1 MKTHTPE
8 EVGLSSERLQ
18 RISPLMQ
25 DFVKNDQMPGVMTLV
40 QRRGKV
46 AHFDMFGHM
55 DIESQKVMQEDAL
68 FRIYSMTKPITSIA
82 LMMLFEEGCFGIN
95 DPVANYI
102 PAFKDTKVYAGMD
115 YVSMK
120 LVEQDEPMTIR
131 HLMTHTSG
139 LSYGWYLDSPVETLY
154 REAMTEERFNRDQ
167 NLQELVERLAQLPL
181 LFQPGTN
188 WRYSMATDVLG
199 YLVQTIAN
207 MPLADFLEER
217 IFKPL
222 GMIDTAFDVPV
233 GKVQRLAQIY
243 ESDDIYNPRVIEVAP
258 GVLDVT
264 TPTKCPLGGGGLVST
279 LDDYLRFCN
288 SLIKDG
294 QHLIAPKTL
303 QWMTKNHI
311 PDALFPLSIGPDEM
325 YGYGFGL
332 GFRVMVDTARSAKLT
347 SSGEYGWG
355 GAAKT
360 YFWVDPQEEIIGLLM
375 TQYMP
380 QGKLPI
386 QERFHNLVYQAII
399 D

>member
-1 MKTHTPE
+1 MKIHTPE
-8 EVGLSSERLQ
+8 DVGLSSERLQ

-55 DIESQKVMQEDAL
+55 DIEAKKPMQEDAL

-120 LVEQDEPMTIR
+120 LVEQDQPMTIR

-207 MPLADFLEER
+207 MPFADFLEER

-288 SLIKDG
+288 SLINDG

-311 PDALFPLSIGPDEM
+311 PGALFPLSIGPDEM